1 MKNFNLFALVASL
14 TLVFSSCS
22 TNETLLPEEQSV
34 DLLKTY
40 TIKRDATGAYSI
52 DYDLNSDA
60 TSESVLDDSTNTKN
74 IYLYS
79 SDNQSSRKVT
89 QDLTINGTQLKVGF
103 VDTNT
108 DKSHNITI
116 SDDNLTIARK
126 TDNKKLKDYSISSN
140 LDGTY
145 TLDFTVNNKVSV
157 DFVYNDE
164 LEVYEIHLE
173 DGKTGDTNFSRVLEK
188 EAGEPLKFD
197 FVNHITNL
205 QAKGE
210 SAILSLIRKPQG
222 VIL

>member
-22 TNETLLPEEQSV
+22 TNETILPEEQSV

-40 TIKRDATGAYSI
+40 TVKRDATGVYSI
-52 DYDLNSDA
+52 DYNLNSNA
-60 TSESVLDDSTNTKN
+60 TSESVLDDNTNTKN

-89 QDLTINGTQLKVGF
+89 QDLTIDGTQLKVGF
-103 VDTNT
+103 IDTNT

-116 SDDNLTIARK
+116 SDDNLTVARK

-145 TLDFTVNNKVSV
+145 TLDFAVNNKVKV
-157 DFVYNDE
+157 DFVFNE
-164 LEVYEIHLE
+164 EANIYEIHLE
-173 DGKTGDTNFSRVLEK
+173 EGKGGETNFSRVLEK

-197 FVNHITNL
+197 FVNHISNV
-205 QAKGE
+205 QAKGTSE
-210 SAILSLIRKPQG
+210 VLLIRKPQG
-222 VIL
+222 III